1 MKKNI
6 GTTDRNIRIVL
17 AIIIGIIIAT
27 GKLSSIANVI
37 LGVVGIIALITAF
50 VRFCPLY
57 FPFGIST
64 KRHS

>member
-6 GTTDRNIRIVL
+6 GTTDRNIRLIL
-17 AIIIGIIIAT
+17 AILIGIVIAT
-27 GKLSSIANVI
+27 GKLSGTSNII

-64 KRHS
+64 KHRS

>member
-27 GKLSSIANVI
+27 GKLSSIANII